1 MIYIKKI
8 RRGCINFFLQKYIVS
23 AAHCFCAPGY
33 GNCVEN
39 NGFVVGKVSSGH
51 FRFGGGT
58 VRSRLVWTQKWSW
71 TLSEHS
77 ASIRRSLPASISWH
91 RVIWK
96 TTTGKGWRWMY
107 QCYFGLFYDVFIQA
121 EINLKSVNVYK
132 AKSVK
137 IHPLYVKNKRDQNDI
152 ALIKIRK
159 SFDFS
164 DREKVSPIC
173 LPSK

>member
-1 MIYIKKI
+1 
-8 RRGCINFFLQKYIVS
+8 
-23 AAHCFCAPGY
+23 
-33 GNCVEN
+33 
-39 NGFVVGKVSSGH
+39 
-51 FRFGGGT
+51 
-58 VRSRLVWTQKWSW
+58 
-71 TLSEHS
+71 
-77 ASIRRSLPASISWH
+77 
-91 RVIWK
+91 
-96 TTTGKGWRWMY
+96 MY